1 MDEELT
7 LSDVP
12 DDETSVPD
20 LEPTYG
26 PDMECEGRYEVDP
39 IPGGKRFQGSWLIL
53 DDGTRYVLSYRPHPD
68 HYRFVDKRVRVMGRP
83 YTPGR
88 DTQHMLA
95 KHFQIISIALAPGEI
110 PYAEPPTTLPS
121 PPLLRTE
128 RELNARAGQWA
139 QVVGRLIALEDDP
152 DSHFHTAC
160 IELEDGGKITAL
172 YAAKG
177 QWEPYLGSTI
187 TVTSRIEVHTSDAV
201 SAGEQG
207 GVVLTGWYAI
217 CEGESAT

>member
-68 HYRFVDKRVRVMGRP
+68 H
-83 YTPGR
+83 
-88 DTQHMLA
+88 MLN
-95 KHFQIISIALAPGEI
+95 
-110 PYAEPPTTLPS
+110 
-121 PPLLRTE
+121 LRLHCH
-128 RELNARAGQWA
+128 RRHCSVQ
-139 QVVGRLIALEDDP
+139 
-152 DSHFHTAC
+152 
-160 IELEDGGKITAL
+160 
-172 YAAKG
+172 
-177 QWEPYLGSTI
+177 
-187 TVTSRIEVHTSDAV
+187 
-201 SAGEQG
+201 SAN
-207 GVVLTGWYAI
+207 
-217 CEGESAT
+217 